1 MEESDKKNPGELNI
15 HEKTC
20 TFCLMRK
27 QGYKKNWTSQKTD
40 VSRTA
45 LLIYN

>member
-1 MEESDKKNPGELNI
+1 MKESEKSRELNI
-15 HEKTC
+15 HERLARFVSWENK
-20 TFCLMRK
+20 K
-27 QGYKKNWTSQKTD
+27 GYKKKWTSQKTD